1 MGGEPSLFNPG
12 DEAPNDGVYIETGE
26 NDFHMGIE
34 DPAQVKLK
42 KGQTFPETTNPN
54 RKWTR
59 KNRK

>member
-1 MGGEPSLFNPG
+1 
-12 DEAPNDGVYIETGE
+12 
-26 NDFHMGIE
+26 MGIE